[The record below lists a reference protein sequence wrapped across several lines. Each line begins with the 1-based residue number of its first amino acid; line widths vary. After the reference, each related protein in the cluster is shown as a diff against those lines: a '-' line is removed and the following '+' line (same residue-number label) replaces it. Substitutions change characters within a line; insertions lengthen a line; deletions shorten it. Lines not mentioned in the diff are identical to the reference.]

1 MEYQLLSSIAG
12 ISSFKNSMI
21 SGHGT
26 SPLKPIRQGSRF
38 LALSALMV
46 LAGCA
51 GQMIT
56 YDQKLLMEADSLFKM
71 GNYEYAKIR
80 YTKLHTDYPN
90 TKFGAKAQ
98 YNLGFINIYYDNPFA
113 NWEAAL
119 REFKTFAAQ
128 YPSHELI
135 PEVNSWIRLLVVLQ
149 SFKRQYDV
157 SSAEVGSLENEL
169 KNRQNQPTQRKIEPR
184 YEVLMEAVQKCYID
198 KDSLSTRI
206 RVLEEVID
214 KIGKNP

>member
-1 MEYQLLSSIAG
+1 
-12 ISSFKNSMI
+12 MI
-21 SGHGT
+21 SGFGT
-26 SPLKPIRQGSRF
+26 SPSKHIRQGLKF
-38 LALSALMV
+38 LALSALIA

-51 GQMIT
+51 TRMVT
-56 YDQKLLMEADSLFKM
+56 YEQKLLMEADSLFKM

-90 TKFGAKAQ
+90 SIFGAKAQ

-128 YPSHELI
+128 YPNHDLI
-135 PEVNSWIRLLVVLQ
+135 PQVNSWIRLLVVLQ

-157 SSAEVGSLENEL
+157 SSAEVGSLEKEL
-169 KNRQNQPTQRKIEPR
+169 KNRQKQPKQEKIEAR
-184 YEVLMEAVQKCYID
+184 YEVLMEAVQRCYID
-198 KDSLSTRI
+198 KDSLSSRI